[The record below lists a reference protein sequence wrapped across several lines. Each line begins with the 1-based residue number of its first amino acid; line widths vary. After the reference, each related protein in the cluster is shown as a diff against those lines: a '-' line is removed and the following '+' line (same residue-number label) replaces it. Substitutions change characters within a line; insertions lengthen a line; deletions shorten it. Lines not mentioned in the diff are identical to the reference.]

1 MSSLE
6 AHAILQQD
14 TAESIPCNGDKE
26 QWLWL
31 EAQRT
36 KLSQKLLL
44 MAPTSFWLSSLSVS
58 HLRVGSLQCPG
69 TAPWLLSRILSLPS
83 STPHPGG
90 ICDRLSPWI
99 WCWVSVAAS
108 ASACAALPARAE
120 QARACFACLIWQGHP
135 AHSSPHEAL
144 GFLIWFI
151 SCHFGHFV
159 LLWLAS
165 QQLLPFMSCLPKEA
179 SARREGGQGAKRGER
194 KGPPKIVCAVQ
205 WGGCKL
211 KQIWCQKDLFLGTF
225 NSLGEFMSPSCC
237 PRSQPAPSSSD
248 ASRVKF
254 PLLKNEQLCPPL

>member
-6 AHAILQQD
+6 EHVILQQD
-14 TAESIPCNGDKE
+14 TAESIPCNGHKD

-36 KLSQKLLL
+36 NLPQKLLL
-44 MAPTSFWLSSLSVS
+44 LLTFSSFSITPEGEIPAAPRDSTPGCWA
-58 HLRVGSLQCPG
+58 GSC
-69 TAPWLLSRILSLPS
+69 LSLPS
-83 STPHPGG
+83 SMPHPGG
-90 ICDRLSPWI
+90 ISDSNTLGSGAGS
-99 WCWVSVAAS
+99 VLVAAS
-108 ASACAALPARAE
+108 GCAALPPGAE

-165 QQLLPFMSCLPKEA
+165 QQLLPFMSCLPKEQGG
-179 SARREGGQGAKRGER
+179 RVGKEERGGRE
-194 KGPPKIVCAVQ
+194 KGPPKIQ
-205 WGGCKL
+205 WRGCKL